1 MSKGKA
7 KTLLSLIGIVLAAII
22 VLTFVPFSVGDVKE
36 YNSAVGAIEL
46 DYDIEGGAAYTFKL
60 AEDNEENVE
69 DVNQVI
75 DTIEYRLDALGYSV
89 YSIKAIKS
97 ADEDVLDY
105 DIRVELKLSD
115 STSEDIKVALAY
127 GDVRFYGGS
136 SANPTEE
143 ILTDVKVIE
152 SSEYLGS
159 YTDYQNNTY
168 YQTSIVFTEEGYGA
182 LHELMH
188 DAEKYYL
195 EIRLGDSVLL
205 PGTSE
210 ISESAFMNRALYV
223 NAPNE
228 ASGKQ
233 MALQISSGG
242 LAYKYDVEKALA
254 SAVEITSPYGENV
267 GLKALLAVVAFVVI
281 VMVAFILIY
290 KGLGIAS
297 ALATLVFFIAEI
309 WMMIAVP
316 GIVLSMG
323 GVLGIIASIVLTV
336 VGLILTCT
344 RVKEEFAY
352 SEKTVKAA
360 LNKGLSQAVV
370 PVVNVSVISG
380 IVAMAML
387 IFTKGAVKCFAIT
400 FGIGVVLSLLAT
412 LVISRMFISLLLPLA
427 KNKEKFLDFKKEV

>member
-7 KTLLSLIGIVLAAII
+7 KTLLSLIGIILAAII
-22 VLTFVPFSVGDVKE
+22 VLTFVPFSVGAVKE
-36 YNSAVGAIEL
+36 YNSAVGAIDL
-46 DYDIEGGAAYTFKL
+46 DYDIAGGAAYTFKL
-60 AEDNEENVE
+60 SEDNEENVD
-69 DVNQVI
+69 DVNKVI

-97 ADEDVLDY
+97 SDEDVLDY
-105 DIRVELKLSD
+105 DIRVELKFSD

-127 GDVRFYGGS
+127 GDLTFYGGT

-152 SSEYLGS
+152 KSEYLGS

-168 YQTSIVFTEEGYGA
+168 YQTSIMFTEEGYDA

-195 EIRLGDSVLL
+195 EIRLGDTVLL

-210 ISESAFMNRALYV
+210 ISESMFTSRALYL
-223 NAPNE
+223 NAANE
-228 ASGKQ
+228 AAGKQ

-242 LAYKYDVEKALA
+242 LAYKYDVSKALA
-254 SAVEITSPYGENV
+254 NAVEITSPYGENV
-267 GLKALLAVVAFVVI
+267 GIKALIAVVAFVVV

-290 KGLGIAS
+290 KGLGIAA
-297 ALATLVFFIAEI
+297 ALAMLVFFIAEI

-323 GVLGIIASIVLTV
+323 GALGIVAAIILTA

-360 LNKGLSQAVV
+360 LNKGLSQAIV
-370 PVVNVSVISG
+370 PVVNVSVVSG
-380 IVAMAML
+380 IIAIAML
-387 IFTKGAVKCFAIT
+387 IFTKGAIKCFAIT
-400 FGIGVVLSLLAT
+400 FGIGVALSLLAT